1 MAKSHYTWMGKKCRD
16 FWSRTYYSSKRLR
29 GYETGKSAY
38 WGDRLAVWTTIS
50 YRRTAVHGLSATE
63 ADLIMKRG
71 GLRSSNEYHLRERP
85 DGLVGLFQIKRLRVS
100 IREEVY

>member
-1 MAKSHYTWMGKKCRD
+1 MAKGYYMWTGKKCRD
-16 FWSRTYYSSKRLR
+16 FWSRTHYSSKRLR

-63 ADLIMKRG
+63 ADLIMRRG
-71 GLRSSNEYHLRERP
+71 GLHRYNEYHLRERP
-85 DGLVGLFQIKRLRVS
+85 DSLVDLFHIKRIRVS